1 MSQKANKAKRE
12 PMSSDMRILLI
23 VGSMIVAM
31 LIIAIIGL
39 VNSGNEGTEAPESSP
54 TPTDTIQAEETTE
67 PTEPAP
73 SQPSAP
79 APVPSIPAPSQ
90 PSPSPSDASDSIDT
104 GTGYSVAEI
113 LTFLDALEVASSVD
127 NSGYDRD
134 LFGSG
139 WLDTDNNGCDARN
152 DILLRDLIDVTIDSD
167 GCRVLSGTL
176 NDSYTGETVAFVR
189 GQQTSSD
196 VQIDH
201 LIPLSRAWAM
211 GADEWNEQTRRAFAN
226 DPANLFAVGGSVN
239 NNKSDQGIESWTTAI
254 YDCIL
259 DKRAAGASAGAA
271 NTACNNAADLYSGS
285 YYTAFECEYAAR
297 YVIVSYRY
305 DLAVTSGDAS
315 RVKKALDLCGATN
328 G

>member
-1 MSQKANKAKRE
+1 
-12 PMSSDMRILLI
+12 MRLLLVI
-23 VGSMIVAM
+23 GSMIVAM

-39 VNSGNEGTEAPESSP
+39 VNSSNESAEAPEFSP
-54 TPTDTIQAEETTE
+54 SPSDTVQVEETTE
-67 PTEPAP
+67 PAEPAP
-73 SQPSAP
+73 SQPSVPAP
-79 APVPSIPAPSQ
+79 APSIPAPSE
-90 PSPSPSDASDSIDT
+90 PSPAPSDASESIGT
-104 GTGYSVAEI
+104 VTGYSVAEM

-127 NSGYDRD
+127 NSGYDCE

-139 WLDTDNNGCDARN
+139 WLDTDDNGCDTRN
-152 DILLRDLIDVTIDSD
+152 VILLRDLIDVTIDSD

-176 NDSYTGETVAFVR
+176 NDSYTGNTVAFVR

-226 DPANLFAVGGSVN
+226 DPANLFAVGGAVN
-239 NNKSDQGIESWTTAI
+239 NNKSDQGIESWTPAI

-271 NTACNNAADLYSGS
+271 NTACNNAADLYAGG

-305 DLAVTSGDAS
+305 DLAVTSGDVS
-315 RVKKALDLCGATN
+315 RVNKALDLCGATN